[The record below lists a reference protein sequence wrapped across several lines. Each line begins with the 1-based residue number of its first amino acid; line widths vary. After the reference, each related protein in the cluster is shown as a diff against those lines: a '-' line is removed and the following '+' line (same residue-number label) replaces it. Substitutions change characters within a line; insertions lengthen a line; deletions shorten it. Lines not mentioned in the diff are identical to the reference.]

1 MYFPYLRGKTFELG
15 ALKEVAPNLNPKN
28 IAPIIEPVQKSNNPL
43 KTAIIALNAH
53 GVIPH
58 IILNPEVGELTSVPF
73 EDMFEDISD
82 AKTKPVFVPC
92 IRINKANA
100 KVALTFVNQLHKDN
114 IRFSLYIQ
122 EMIDFDI
129 SGWVNLS
136 CANIIK
142 NLDSYSSDFAN
153 SLKNTVLVSAP
164 FPKKNR
170 NADYDED
177 PKHFS
182 DAHLTYTKPVVTNQI
197 GFGDFLIITD
207 KWDPSKGGPAY
218 VVALHL
224 TYISNQ
230 DSIMYIKHCKSTSDS
245 KTQLNTA
252 KKFQEALAALVAFA
266 NGESSVDKTTLGY
279 KGLES
284 LIGKPLPHLGVPKKL
299 SMMHQMETLS
309 KFIG

>member
-43 KTAIIALNAH
+43 KTTIIALNAH

-58 IILNPEVGELTSVPF
+58 IILNPEVGKLTGIPL
-73 EDMFEDISD
+73 EDMFEDFAD
-82 AKTKPVFVPC
+82 AKTKPVYVPC
-92 IRINKANA
+92 IRINKVNA

-122 EMIDFDI
+122 EMVDFDI

-142 NLDSYSSDFAN
+142 NLGNYSSDFAN
-153 SLKNTVLVSAP
+153 SLKNTVLISAS
-164 FPKKNR
+164 FPKKDR

-177 PKHFS
+177 QKYFS

-207 KWDPSKGGPAY
+207 KWDPNGGPAY

-224 TYISNQ
+224 TYISNK
-230 DSIMYIKHCKSTSDS
+230 DNIMYIKHCKSNSDS
-245 KTQLNTA
+245 ETQSNTP
-252 KKFQEALAALVAFA
+252 KKFQEALVNLVAFA

-284 LIGKPLPHLGVPKKL
+284 LVGKPFPQLGVPKKL
-299 SMMHQMETLS
+299 SMMHHMETLS

>member
-43 KTAIIALNAH
+43 KTTIIALNAH

-82 AKTKPVFVPC
+82 AKTKPVYVPC
-92 IRINKANA
+92 IRITKANA
-100 KVALTFVNQLHKDN
+100 NVALTFVNQLHKDN
-114 IRFSLYIQ
+114 ISFSLYIQ

-142 NLDSYSSDFAN
+142 NLGNYPSDFAN
-153 SLKNTVLVSAP
+153 SLQRTVLVNAP
-164 FPKKNR
+164 FPKKDR
-170 NADYDED
+170 NADYPEAT
-177 PKHFS
+177 KYFS
-182 DAHLTYTKPVVTNQI
+182 DAHLTYTKPVVANQM

-207 KWDPSKGGPAY
+207 KWDPNGGPAY

-224 TYISNQ
+224 TYISNK

-245 KTQLNTA
+245 KTQSNTA

-284 LIGKPLPHLGVPKKL
+284 LVGGPLPHLGVPKKL
-299 SMMHQMETLS
+299 SMMHHMETLS

>member
-1 MYFPYLRGKTFELG
+1 MG

-136 CANIIK
+136 
-142 NLDSYSSDFAN
+142 
-153 SLKNTVLVSAP
+153 
-164 FPKKNR
+164 
-170 NADYDED
+170 
-177 PKHFS
+177 
-182 DAHLTYTKPVVTNQI
+182 
-197 GFGDFLIITD
+197 
-207 KWDPSKGGPAY
+207 
-218 VVALHL
+218 
-224 TYISNQ
+224 
-230 DSIMYIKHCKSTSDS
+230 
-245 KTQLNTA
+245 
-252 KKFQEALAALVAFA
+252 
-266 NGESSVDKTTLGY
+266 
-279 KGLES
+279 
-284 LIGKPLPHLGVPKKL
+284 
-299 SMMHQMETLS
+299 
-309 KFIG
+309 